1 MLIILRDQR
10 VKAQSGHFHM
20 GESNLLSIRTLSTKL
35 HQINVYT
42 IHHPVEKLLEKNTS
56 TVHNKNI
63 HSKIPFWQQ
72 VNDADHVV

>member
-20 GESNLLSIRTLSTKL
+20 GESNLLPIRTLSTKL
-35 HQINVYT
+35 HQCLHNTSSSRKI
-42 IHHPVEKLLEKNTS
+42 IGKNTS

-63 HSKIPFWQQ
+63 PSKIPF
-72 VNDADHVV
+72 

>member
-42 IHHPVEKLLEKNTS
+42 IHHPVEKLLEK
-56 TVHNKNI
+56 I
-63 HSKIPFWQQ
+63 HPL
-72 VNDADHVV
+72 

>member
-42 IHHPVEKLLEKNTS
+42 IHHPVEKLLEK
-56 TVHNKNI
+56 I
-63 HSKIPFWQQ
+63 HPMYIIKIFLPKFHFDSK
-72 VNDADHVV
+72 

>member
-1 MLIILRDQR
+1 MLITLRDQR

-42 IHHPVEKLLEKNTS
+42 IHHPVEKLLEKK
-56 TVHNKNI
+56 HPLNI
-63 HSKIPFWQQ
+63 IKIFLPKFHFDSK
-72 VNDADHVV
+72 

>member
-1 MLIILRDQR
+1 MLITLRDQR

-35 HQINVYT
+35 HQNQCLHNTSSSRKI
-42 IHHPVEKLLEKNTS
+42 IGKNTS

-63 HSKIPFWQQ
+63 PSKIPF
-72 VNDADHVV
+72 